1 MRCRVFRRTLDAVHM
16 EAMLPEDKLAKAR
29 DLLVSFL
36 GRQKVTLR
44 ELPELVGFL
53 NFACSVIVPGRP
65 FFRRL
70 IDLTKGVPKPHHH
83 VRITRQTKLDLGLW
97 LDFLSH
103 FNGRSFF
110 LSDVFLTGD
119 YLELYTDAA
128 GGIGY
133 GALCVSEWFYGVW
146 PVAWRS

>member
-1 MRCRVFRRTLDAVHM
+1 M
-16 EAMLPEDKLAKAR
+16 
-29 DLLVSFL
+29 
-36 GRQKVTLR
+36 
-44 ELPELVGFL
+44 
-53 NFACSVIVPGRP
+53 
-65 FFRRL
+65 
-70 IDLTKGVPKPHHH
+70 PKPHH
-83 VRITRQTKLDLGLW
+83 RLRLTRQTKLDLGLW

-133 GALCVSEWFYGVW
+133 GALCGSEWFYGLW
-146 PVAWRS
+146 PVAWRSLNISVLELYPIMAAVHIWGRV